1 MSRKFLGKMTAGVV
15 LGGAASL
22 LIGAPGIA
30 ASGALENGSASNAKA
45 SGGERHEER
54 HGWIYSE
61 RKWER
66 HHGFRHHRGFEGGFE
81 GGFGERGFGHRGF
94 DRDFDDD
101 EFGEEGFGHRGFG
114 HERFGHER
122 FGHERFGFGERRHH
136 RFFRH
141 VREIWII
148 QICKERQPAPWVASR
163 VTGRLWQKP
172 SPFAERRFGEDEGF
186 EGRGFGHEGF
196 GFGHEGFGFGRH
208 EKFDRFDPDI
218 GDFGRFGHEGF
229 GEEGFGFEGGFG
241 GEFGGEFGEFGRGE
255 DFGRRD
261 FDRRDH
267 GKGERRDFKGRR
279 DFGHP
284 WAYFTSFRVPEWVRP
299 GVYKAWGSCGEG
311 RIVIHPFGH
320 IEAGGGGT
328 AGGDNSNTALAGGAG
343 LLAASAIGGAALW
356 RRRMADGTVR

>member
-1 MSRKFLGKMTAGVV
+1 MSKKFLGKMTAGVV

-30 ASGALENGSASNAKA
+30 ASGALENGSATGSAKA

-61 RKWER
+61 RKFER
-66 HHGFRHHRGFEGGFE
+66 RDRFDRDFDDR
-81 GGFGERGFGHRGF
+81 RGHRGF
-94 DRDFDDD
+94 DRDFDDR
-101 EFGEEGFGHRGFG
+101 GGHRGFG
-114 HERFGHER
+114 RDRDFGRFGRDRDFDDRRFGHR
-122 FGHERFGFGERRHH
+122 
-136 RFFRH
+136 RFFRN
-141 VREIWII
+141 VREIWIV

-172 SPFAERRFGEDEGF
+172 SVFRERLDRRGFGRDGRD
-186 EGRGFGHEGF
+186 GRGF
-196 GFGHEGFGFGRH
+196 
-208 EKFDRFDPDI
+208 D
-218 GDFGRFGHEGF
+218 
-229 GEEGFGFEGGFG
+229 GGFG
-241 GEFGGEFGEFGRGE
+241 GFGGFDGGFGGGFDGFDGGFGGGFDGFDGGFGGGFDGFDGGFGGGFDGGFDGGFGGGFDGKFGGDFGRGE
-255 DFGRRD
+255 DFGRGDLGRKD
-261 FDRRDH
+261 F
-267 GKGERRDFKGRR
+267 GKGERRDFKGKRE
-279 DFGHP
+279 FTHP
-284 WAYFTSFRVPEWVRP
+284 WAYWTSFRVPEWVRP

-311 RIVIHPFGH
+311 RIFIHPFGH

>member
-1 MSRKFLGKMTAGVV
+1 MSTKFLGKMTAGVV

-30 ASGALENGSASNAKA
+30 ASGALENGSASSAKA

-61 RKWER
+61 RKFE
-66 HHGFRHHRGFEGGFE
+66 RHHRGFDRDFDDDR
-81 GGFGERGFGHRGF
+81 FGHRGFGHRGF

-101 EFGEEGFGHRGFG
+101 EFGERGFGHRGFG
-114 HERFGHER
+114 RER

-141 VREIWII
+141 VREIWIV

-172 SPFAERRFGEDEGF
+172 SVFRERLDDR
-186 EGRGFGHEGF
+186 RGFGRGHRGFDGGF
-196 GFGHEGFGFGRH
+196 GGF
-208 EKFDRFDPDI
+208 D
-218 GDFGRFGHEGF
+218 
-229 GEEGFGFEGGFG
+229 GGFG
-241 GEFGGEFGEFGRGE
+241 GEFGHEGFGRGE

-261 FDRRDH
+261 FDRGEH
-267 GKGERRDFKGRR
+267 GKGERRDFKGKRE
-279 DFGHP
+279 FGHP
-284 WAYFTSFRVPEWVRP
+284 WAYWTSFRVPEWVRP

-311 RIVIHPFGH
+311 RIFIHPFGH